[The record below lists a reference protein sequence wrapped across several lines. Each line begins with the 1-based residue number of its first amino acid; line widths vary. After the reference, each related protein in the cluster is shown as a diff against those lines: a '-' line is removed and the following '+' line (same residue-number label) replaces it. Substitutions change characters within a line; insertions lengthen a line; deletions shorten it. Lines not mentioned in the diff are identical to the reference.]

1 MAYLSKLFSPGIA
14 GAFAVSIGVFLAVS
28 FLAFSFLAFS
38 GPAHA
43 AEEYLLVIK
52 DHKFEPAELHVPA
65 GKKIKLRVRNDD
77 KTIEE
82 FESHSLNREKLIM
95 GGRTVTIWVG
105 PLKPGSYD
113 FFGEFHM
120 DTALGILIAE

>member
-1 MAYLSKLFSPGIA
+1 MTRLRNSLSAYA
-14 GAFAVSIGVFLAVS
+14 AGVFCVALTMVFA
-28 FLAFSFLAFS
+28 LT
-38 GPAHA
+38 GPARA

-95 GGRTVTIWVG
+95 GGRSVTIWVG
-105 PLKPGSYD
+105 PLKPGSYE
-113 FFGEFHM
+113 FFGEFNM
-120 DTALGILIAE
+120 DTALGTLIAE